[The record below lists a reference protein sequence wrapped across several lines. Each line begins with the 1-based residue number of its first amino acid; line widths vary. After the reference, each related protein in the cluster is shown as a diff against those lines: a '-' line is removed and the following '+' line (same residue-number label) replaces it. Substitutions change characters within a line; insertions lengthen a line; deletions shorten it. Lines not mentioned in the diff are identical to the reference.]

1 MPTEVSLSNTIFVT
15 LKRNQHSIRHYFVGN
30 MSIDYITGG
39 HGRSLPV
46 TLCAGLLAFG
56 WNIRIKFKIFGSG
69 RVADVTLGFVLELHC
84 TVFLAIQPD
93 CKTLIIQFQ

>member
-1 MPTEVSLSNTIFVT
+1 LRQDIGYEIALLNGYRRIVEM
-15 LKRNQHSIRHYFVGN
+15 VGR
-30 MSIDYITGG
+30 YLVATVVA
-39 HGRSLPV
+39 LPV

-69 RVADVTLGFVLELHC
+69 RVADVTLGVVLELHC

-93 CKTLIIQFQ
+93 CKPS

>member
-1 MPTEVSLSNTIFVT
+1 VATVVA
-15 LKRNQHSIRHYFVGN
+15 
-30 MSIDYITGG
+30 
-39 HGRSLPV
+39 LPV

-69 RVADVTLGFVLELHC
+69 RVADVTLGVVLELHC

-93 CKTLIIQFQ
+93 CKTLIIQFQQIAGWGYLPAF